1 MSNKKFLKNIDLEG
15 KLVFLRVD
23 FNVPLNDQGEIVDAT
38 RIERSIPT
46 IKTILK
52 RGGRIILCSHLGRPK
67 GKVNPKLSLKP
78 CSSFLQD
85 MLKEPVQFIHTL
97 EPRLIQKQ
105 IADSTDHSIF
115 LIENIRFLQDEE
127 NPESSSWPEAMS
139 QFIDVY
145 VNDAF
150 GTSHRKHMSMHALAS
165 MVDVKTNGLLV
176 NTECEALNKCIHEVD
191 RPFAAVIGGAKVS
204 TKLGLIEH
212 LIDSVDY
219 LLIGGGMVNT
229 FERAHG
235 AKLESPLVEEPILE
249 KIPLWMERAKAKG
262 CEVLTPIDYLVSSD
276 LNAPLNTRFDVSPVQ
291 LSPNEM
297 IVDIGP
303 KTVKKYTEILSKMK
317 TIFWNGPMGRFEV
330 QGFEGGTRAIAT
342 AIADSEGYT
351 VIGGGD
357 SLAAIKQWDLTSSF
371 SHVCTGGGASL
382 AYIESL
388 GHLPALDILK
398 EKSMV

>member
-1 MSNKKFLKNIDLEG
+1 MSNKNFLKNIDLEG

-52 RGGRIILCSHLGRPK
+52 RAGRIILCSHLGRPK
-67 GKVNPKLSLKP
+67 GKVDPKLSLKP
-78 CSSFLQD
+78 CCSFLQD
-85 MLKEPVQFIHTL
+85 LLKEQVQFIETL
-97 EPRLIQKQ
+97 EPSVIHNTIEKSPKCSL
-105 IADSTDHSIF
+105 F
-115 LIENIRFLQDEE
+115 LLENIRFLPDEE
-127 NPESSSWPEAMS
+127 NPSGSSWPQKMS
-139 QFIDVY
+139 SFIDIY

-165 MVDVKTNGLLV
+165 MVDIKSNGLLV
-176 NTECEALNKCIHEVD
+176 NTECDALNKCIRNVE

-229 FERAHG
+229 FEKAHG
-235 AKLESPLVEEPILE
+235 AKIESPLIEEQILA
-249 KIPLWMERAKAKG
+249 KVPLWIESAKAKG
-262 CEVLTPIDYLVSSD
+262 CEVLTPIDYLISSD
-276 LNAPLNTRFDVSPVQ
+276 LNRPLNTRFDVSPVQ
-291 LSPNEM
+291 LSANEM

-317 TIFWNGPMGRFEV
+317 TIFWNGPMGRFEI

-357 SLAAIKQWDLTSSF
+357 SLAAIKQWDLASSF

-382 AYIESL
+382 SYIESM